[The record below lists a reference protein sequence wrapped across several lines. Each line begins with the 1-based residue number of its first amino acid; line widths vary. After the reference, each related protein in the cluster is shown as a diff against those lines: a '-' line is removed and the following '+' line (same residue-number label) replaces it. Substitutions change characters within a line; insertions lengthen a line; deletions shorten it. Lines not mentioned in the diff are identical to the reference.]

1 MHLPKAILCRKGCVV
16 HDILLVGQEHN
27 RISDRNMTA
36 GSLYGSA
43 IFTRIN
49 EEALVQ
55 LTPKKMPKKFNYK
68 GRGECSP
75 FLLVKIFKIHKELHS
90 LFPNYS
96 MALEVDTADRLKAV
110 LLFCLL
116 PSRKDSTT

>member
-49 EEALVQ
+49 EEALGQ
-55 LTPKKMPKKFNYK
+55 LRPRKCQKKIIAKV
-68 GRGECSP
+68 GVSISL
-75 FLLVKIFKIHKELHS
+75 FLSKILKIHKELHT
-90 LFPNYS
+90 LFSNYS
-96 MALEVDTADRLKAV
+96 MALEAYIADRLKAV
-110 LLFCLL
+110 PSVLL
-116 PSRKDSTT
+116 PTQ

>member
-1 MHLPKAILCRKGCVV
+1 MHLPKAILCRKGCVM

-27 RISDRNMTA
+27 RISDKNMTA

-55 LTPKKMPKKFNYK
+55 LRLKKMPKNFNYK
-68 GRGECSP
+68 GRGSVP
-75 FLLVKIFKIHKELHS
+75 LSVSKILKIHKELHTLLS
-90 LFPNYS
+90 NYS
-96 MALEVDTADRLKAV
+96 MALEADIADRLKS
-110 LLFCLL
+110 C
-116 PSRKDSTT
+116 P